1 MHTSLAILTLFALL
15 GQSAPAP
22 TGRVLVLALPHALQT
37 GETALL
43 EVKVGILQRGAEIE
57 IETTAG
63 QPLGTISP
71 FGIRSGEPAGVYT
84 IPVPANAIANGHI
97 WLRLLL
103 DYGQAQRA
111 PTVKEVT
118 RIRVKIM
125 PAPQ

>member
-1 MHTSLAILTLFALL
+1 MHAPLAILTLFALL
-15 GQSAPAP
+15 GQPAPAP
-22 TGRVLVLALPHALQT
+22 AGRVLVLALPHALQA

-71 FGIRSGEPAGVYT
+71 FGIRSGQPAGAYT
-84 IPVPANAIANGHI
+84 VPVPANAIANGHVS
-97 WLRLLL
+97 LRLLL
-103 DYGQAQRA
+103 DYGQARRA

-118 RIRVKIM
+118 RVRVKIM
-125 PAPQ
+125 PAQ